1 MEKRRCCPFPTP
13 GICCASGRPLTCH
26 RDQIQPG
33 KMLQQTHSCCQILPN
48 TFNCWTVGS
57 HTVEVVWLS
66 NPPPLE
72 QIHQSLITLGTQAQV
87 KPGRRALH
95 GLCPGLQIHH
105 LGLNDPSRKH
115 PCPCSISLD
124 VSKDHQKTDRSIA
137 ASTPQTEQTCL
148 HI

>member
-1 MEKRRCCPFPTP
+1 MLSISYSWDLLCIRPPTYLSQ
-13 GICCASGRPLTCH
+13 GSDSTWQNASADPQL
-26 RDQIQPG
+26 
-33 KMLQQTHSCCQILPN
+33 LPN
-48 TFNCWTVGS
+48 LAEHLQLLDSWKSHRGS
-57 HTVEVVWLS
+57 SLAVQ
-66 NPPPLE
+66 PPPLE

-115 PCPCSISLD
+115 HCPCSISLD

-137 ASTPQTEQTCL
+137 ALTPQTEQTCL